1 MRIWHYVSMRSACVR
16 ACVRACVLLVSAVC
30 VHGKCVTLVYIA
42 LVCASD
48 TSDGVPV
55 CVCICVGV
63 FCVHVC
69 VTLVCMCVTLACM
82 CDTCMYVTLV
92 CM

>member
-1 MRIWHYVSMRSACVR
+1 MR
-16 ACVRACVLLVSAVC
+16 ACETCLRGVTLVSAAC

-48 TSDGVPV
+48 TSDVVPV

-63 FCVHVC
+63 CVCVHVC
-69 VTLVCMCVTLACM
+69 V
-82 CDTCMYVTLV
+82 
-92 CM
+92 